1 MEIMLYRVLD
11 GGLDVCVDLT
21 GSSPLTQNGMIDFAP
36 GQAVI
41 VAAQRKCAK
50 YKAKCEDIGYS
61 FLPFSFSSF
70 RELEKDAVTL
80 LKRIR
85 RFFVTQDIGA
95 RAAGHIFNRIG
106 FAIARRVGAQIV
118 SQLPTN
124 FL

>member
-1 MEIMLYRVLD
+1 M
-11 GGLDVCVDLT
+11 
-21 GSSPLTQNGMIDFAP
+21 NDFVS
-36 GQAVI
+36 GHAVI

-61 FLPFSFSSF
+61 FLPFSLSSF
-70 RELEKDAVTL
+70 GEIERDAITL

-106 FAIARRVGAQIV
+106 FAIARGVGAQIV
-118 SQLPTN
+118 SRLPTN